1 MKAPEDCSS
10 IEEVRDAIDQLDR
23 SIISALGQRFAYVKT
38 ITRFKRT
45 EEDIQAPERYRA
57 VLQTRRD
64 WADDAGLNPDAIE
77 KMYRDLIAH
86 FIDEERK
93 LLHGSP
99 DGSHTEATAGG
110 GHNEMNDGGDAIPS

>member
-23 SIISALGQRFAYVKT
+23 TIIAALGQRFGYVKT

-45 EEDIQAPERYRA
+45 DEDIQAPERYRS
-57 VLQTRRD
+57 VLETRRD
-64 WADDAGLNPDAIE
+64 WAADAGLNPDAIE

-93 LLHGSP
+93 LLHISP
-99 DGSHTEATAGG
+99 QHTEPEATASGN
-110 GHNEMNDGGDAIPS
+110 HNAMTDGGDAAPS